1 MDGFK
6 IIGVHMLLR
15 IGMIIF
21 SIAAFGNIARA
32 YDFSEANASFE
43 RRGSGTAEIER
54 AVSLYE
60 ASLSAG
66 LSDDEQV
73 FANDRIA
80 RLHAYHAQL
89 VGTGPNPGRAPHFQ
103 KCIDAIGRLAD
114 LAKSQSVPH
123 FYFWMGACKMLHAES
138 KGVEY
143 ALKSANDVI
152 AIVKQGQA
160 IDASFEGG
168 GFDRI
173 LGALLS
179 KLPPF
184 NPWGQAGDVRRGMQ
198 HLEASLASSAFSG
211 AENPENETGDYFF
224 ETNYYYANALNIA
237 GQKDAAIAHCQ
248 RTLERI
254 ASGDVNP
261 ARIPETKVVET
272 LLKELLTKLQ
282 TP

>member
-1 MDGFK
+1 
-6 IIGVHMLLR
+6 MLLR

-32 YDFSEANASFE
+32 YDFTEANATFD
-43 RRGSGTAEIER
+43 RRGSSVSEINQ
-54 AVSLYE
+54 AISLYE
-60 ASLSAG
+60 AALTTG
-66 LSDDEQV
+66 ISDDEQV

-80 RLHAYHAQL
+80 RLHAYSAQL
-89 VGTGPNPGRAPHFQ
+89 VGAGPNPSRAPHYQ

-114 LAKSQSVPH
+114 LAKAQAVPH
-123 FYFWMGACKMLHAES
+123 FYFWMGACKMLYAES
-138 KGVEY
+138 KGVEF

-152 AIVKQGQA
+152 AIAKQGQA
-160 IDASFEGG
+160 VDASFEGG

-173 LGALLS
+173 LGGLYS

-211 AENPENETGDYFF
+211 SENPEYETGDYYF
-224 ETNYYYANALNIA
+224 ETNYYYAQALNIS

-254 ASGDVNP
+254 ATGDVNP
-261 ARIPETKVVET
+261 ARIPETKVVEQ
-272 LLKELLTKLQ
+272 LLKDLLTKLQ